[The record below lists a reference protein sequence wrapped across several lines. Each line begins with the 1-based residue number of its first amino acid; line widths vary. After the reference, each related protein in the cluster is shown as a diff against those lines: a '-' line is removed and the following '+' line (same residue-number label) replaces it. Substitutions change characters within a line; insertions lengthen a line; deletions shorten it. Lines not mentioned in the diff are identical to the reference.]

1 MWLEKLDS
9 YLTAA
14 SIIIVVSI
22 VYGALRKSTHLGVA
36 RYNCSVHD
44 SVHLVNTKVS

>member
-22 VYGALRKSTHLGVA
+22 VFGTWLNVMENGAGGRVVA
-36 RYNCSVHD
+36 KPANF
-44 SVHLVNTKVS
+44 NAATN